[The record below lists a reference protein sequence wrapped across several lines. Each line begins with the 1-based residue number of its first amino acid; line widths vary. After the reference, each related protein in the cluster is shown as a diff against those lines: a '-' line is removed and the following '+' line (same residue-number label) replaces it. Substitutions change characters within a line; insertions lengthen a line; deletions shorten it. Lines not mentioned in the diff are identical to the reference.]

1 MNALL
6 SKSLKTLIIA
16 AGIFLGPGI
25 VLLVYELLAKL
36 TGFELLTEIDPKTN
50 MLIMAVAAL
59 LTGVVTNI
67 FADKLTKFVR
77 GKVSDLEQKISR
89 LTPWNYFSGLIGL
102 LFGLAIAFF
111 LTGPL
116 SMIPSAWLN
125 VPITLIVYL
134 LSVYVCIVTMVK
146 ISTKVNFK
154 RFFNPVEKEEEV
166 SPVIPKEK
174 TARYI
179 LDTSIIIDG
188 RIGDVYRTGIMAG
201 ELVVP
206 SFILRELE
214 KVADSTDPIK
224 RSRGRRGLDI
234 LQGMQKDFKV
244 RIIGRDYEDLTTTG
258 EKLVRFAGE
267 EEGILITGDFN
278 LNKIAAL
285 QGVRVINLNDLANAL
300 KPVTL
305 PGESLCVQVI
315 REGREAAQG
324 LAYLEDGTMIVVENG
339 KKYIGAEVE
348 VEVTSVLQ
356 TSAGRMIFAR
366 LKGSF

>member
-1 MNALL
+1 
-6 SKSLKTLIIA
+6 
-16 AGIFLGPGI
+16 
-25 VLLVYELLAKL
+25 
-36 TGFELLTEIDPKTN
+36 
-50 MLIMAVAAL
+50 
-59 LTGVVTNI
+59 
-67 FADKLTKFVR
+67 
-77 GKVSDLEQKISR
+77 
-89 LTPWNYFSGLIGL
+89 
-102 LFGLAIAFF
+102 
-111 LTGPL
+111 
-116 SMIPSAWLN
+116 MIPSAWLN

-154 RFFNPVEKEEEV
+154 RFFNPVEKAEEV
-166 SPVIPKEK
+166 PLAIPKEK

-315 REGREAAQG
+315 REGRESGQG